1 MSATLDDVVK
11 TLRAQSDKQDDTTSA
26 ISALTS
32 VFRKKFLKDDR
43 GAPDRLEAEREAK
56 KAGSGDFDLSKI
68 MAFPGLGDLT
78 SGVNSLVMMAG
89 NLARM
94 VAGLT
99 TAVAGVLLAF
109 EGIRGWELEAIKNI
123 KSIGTRLRGLFP
135 VAIATRIGD
144 AMDLLRV
151 SVANF
156 FGIDPMNGKLL
167 ANGSRI
173 GPKGFIPKVAY
184 AKGFTQIIGEAFDL
198 LRSSILTKF
207 GIDPAT
213 GKMLK
218 LTGDA
223 AEDASPI
230 ARVIGR
236 VGIQINSL
244 FRPIRN
250 ATSALGDFFKGD
262 IFKGI
267 SKFVGAGG
275 RLILAVF
282 KKVFYPIG
290 LVFSAFDGIKA
301 FMESDAQTIIGDLGK
316 GIGAF
321 VGDFIGAPF
330 DLLKAGIIHIFN
342 KIVGVETDANGK
354 VTTEGWR
361 GWASEAM
368 TKFSFEKL
376 IGNIVAAPFKV
387 IEAGYLFVKDLF
399 TNPKEAFTNL
409 WTNLTGIA
417 PGVFKFGEYIFNNLI
432 LPAWNFVTGIFKQDP
447 KEENEL
453 GMSLDNVLTGTIN
466 LFKNIG
472 HFIGG
477 IGDVIATQVEF
488 EIKAV
493 INGFKNSFDR
503 VATFIRNLGD
513 NLYIM
518 MSNALQFNFPGIIL
532 QKPAR
537 GGDALEFFGM
547 NFPMTIMPPFS
558 LGLGNSETRAAAE
571 SRIDTRNAKMYNRIS
586 SRNSETAD
594 AFAEVEAARANL
606 MQGLQPVIINQDN
619 RQTNNSST
627 SDRRTY
633 VATGAATDGFSLTQS
648 VQ

>member
-32 VFRKKFLKDDR
+32 VFKKKFLKDER
-43 GAPDRLEAEREAK
+43 GAPDRMEAEREAK

-68 MAFPGLGDLT
+68 MAFPGLDDLT

-89 NLARM
+89 NLAKM
-94 VAGLT
+94 VSGLT
-99 TAVAGVLLAF
+99 AAVAGVLLAF

-123 KSIGTRLRGLFP
+123 GSIGKRLRGLFP

-151 SVANF
+151 SVAGF

-167 ANGSRI
+167 SNGSRI

-184 AKGFTQIIGEAFDL
+184 GKGFAQIIGEAFDL

-244 FRPIRN
+244 FRPVRSF
-250 ATSALGDFFKGD
+250 TSAIGDFFKGD

-267 SKFVGAGG
+267 SKYVGLGG
-275 RLILAVF
+275 KVILGIF

-290 LVFSAFDGIKA
+290 LVFAAFDGMKA
-301 FMESDAQTIIGDLGK
+301 YLESDAQTVVGKLGA
-316 GIGAF
+316 GIGGF

-330 DLLKAGIIHIFN
+330 DLLKAGINWVFDKIF
-342 KIVGVETDANGK
+342 GVKRDENGK
-354 VTTEGWR
+354 VTTEGWAS
-361 GWASEAM
+361 WAS
-368 TKFSFEKL
+368 TKMSEFSFEET

-399 TNPKEAFTNL
+399 TNPREAFTNL

-417 PGVFKFGEYIFNNLI
+417 PGVFKFGEYIFDNVLM
-432 LPAWNFVTGIFKQDP
+432 PTWNWITGIFKQDP
-447 KEENEL
+447 ESESSL
-453 GMSLDNVLTGTIN
+453 GMTMGNVLTGTIN

-472 HFIGG
+472 HFISG
-477 IGDVIATQVEF
+477 IGDVIATQVRF

-493 INGFKNSFDR
+493 INNFKNAFDR
-503 VATFIRNLGD
+503 VSTFIRNLGD
-513 NLYIM
+513 ELYIM
-518 MSNALQFNFPGIIL
+518 LSKSLQFNFPGV
-532 QKPAR
+532 QAQFPEWVPFV
-537 GGDALEFFGM
+537 GGQIKE
-547 NFPMTIMPPFS
+547 IVPPFS
-558 LGLGNSETRAAAE
+558 LGMGNTETRAAAE
-571 SRIDTRNAKMYNRIS
+571 SRIDTRNAKMFNRIS
-586 SRNSETAD
+586 ARNSETQE
-594 AFAEVEAARANL
+594 AFLAAEEARANL
-606 MQGLQPVIINQDN
+606 MSGMQPIIINQDN
-619 RQTNNSST
+619 RSTNTNAT
-627 SDRRTY
+627 TDRRTY
-633 VATGAATDGFSLTQS
+633 VATGGATDGFSLNQA